1 MPTIRVDNQVME
13 ELKQQAVRQGNV
25 FGTPNYVMRSI
36 LGLGP
41 VTRQS
46 RQEEAPIPP
55 HHVDIELG
63 SMRGREEYN
72 LIPIRKSVRRFFPGY
87 KESFDLHTDTGVVN
101 TCVTSAPRGTRV
113 GDPDLGSYIQK
124 GLRVWFDGHP
134 ELQDGAVIRI
144 ESLQPGREYR
154 LSISHPGGQS

>member
-1 MPTIRVDNQVME
+1 MPTIRVDNQVMDK
-13 ELKQQAVRQGNV
+13 LKARAVDQGNV
-25 FGTPNYVMRSI
+25 FGTPNDVLRSI
-36 LGLGP
+36 LGLGDP
-41 VTRQS
+41 VARQ
-46 RQEEAPIPP
+46 RQEEAPIPQ

-63 SMRGREEYN
+63 SMQGRKEYN
-72 LIPIRKSVRRFFPGY
+72 LIPVRKSVRRFFPGY
-87 KESFDLHTDTGVVN
+87 KLPFDLHTDAGLVN
-101 TCVTSAPRGTRV
+101 TYVSSASGGTRD